1 MKNKTGKK
9 ITVVGDELQLKKG
22 GLYCYMPYENVDAK
36 NKAVFKIGLAIN
48 FEKRT
53 ENYHTYF
60 PLGVYM
66 LDFLEA
72 PPVPKATR
80 LTQAVTK
87 KSHYITIESFI
98 LKYIDTHG
106 GKRVYSSTRIKN
118 PNLEKLGETEW
129 SYTNENIIHEAFNQ
143 AHKKYGG
150 TLHAFYLEGID
161 PTTNKL
167 TTINDI
173 AKENEK
179 HKPNYIGKNYF
190 PYINRRLNF
199 WRRETTI
206 YYDKCCDNNLSQ
218 DLRFYIIIV
227 GLRVSTKFMKK
238 LEKIL
243 CYLSTLKQCRIIVK
257 TFFFTIFRQKN
268 GIFFIWIS
276 QI

>member
-1 MKNKTGKK
+1 MTKRKTGKK
-9 ITVVGDELQLKKG
+9 LSVVGDELKLKKG
-22 GLYCYMPYENVDAK
+22 GLYCYMPFENVDA
-36 NKAVFKIGLAIN
+36 NHKAVFKIGLAID

-72 PPVPKATR
+72 PPVPKSTF
-80 LTQAVTK
+80 T

-106 GKRVYSSTRIKN
+106 GKRVYSSTRLKN

-129 SYTNENIIHEAFNQ
+129 TYTNENIIHEAFNQ

-179 HKPNYIGKNYF
+179 HKPNYIGK
-190 PYINRRLNF
+190 
-199 WRRETTI
+199 
-206 YYDKCCDNNLSQ
+206 
-218 DLRFYIIIV
+218 IIFH
-227 GLRVSTKFMKK
+227 T
-238 LEKIL
+238 
-243 CYLSTLKQCRIIVK
+243 
-257 TFFFTIFRQKN
+257 
-268 GIFFIWIS
+268 
-276 QI
+276 